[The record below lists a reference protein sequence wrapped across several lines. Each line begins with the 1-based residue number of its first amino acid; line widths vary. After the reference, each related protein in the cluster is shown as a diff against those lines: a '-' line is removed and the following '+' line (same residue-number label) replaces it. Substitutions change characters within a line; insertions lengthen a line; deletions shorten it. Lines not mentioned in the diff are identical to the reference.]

1 MSATPTRKQKQQE
14 EAVRGRA
21 REALNLALDRLG
33 NPPPDARQTVALM
46 ALADRAF
53 APGTAALKLAHVLFR
68 LAATSKGES
77 R

>member
-1 MSATPTRKQKQQE
+1 MMTNRQRRSTD
-14 EAVRGRA
+14 EAARGHA

-33 NPPPDARQTVALM
+33 NTLPGAQQTVALM

-53 APGTAALKLAHVLFR
+53 ARGTAALKLAHTLFR
-68 LAATSKGES
+68 VAATTKGEC